1 MTDRWTHQGPHSHT
15 TDCTHEMNCPNLT
28 VAHWMYRTSMNA
40 TGLIPALRP
49 VSQKEQL
56 EAVWKLLP
64 PGRLAELQLTQ
75 EKLNHVCQFPHRM
88 GVGSSSTRLAQ
99 SYHSE
104 AKLIKYSATCR
115 RLSQARLHRLSSCA
129 TPYSHGPGLR
139 LAMP

>member
-1 MTDRWTHQGPHSHT
+1 
-15 TDCTHEMNCPNLT
+15 
-28 VAHWMYRTSMNA
+28 MNA

-99 SYHSE
+99 PVSAWFLLSYFSLTIMFSTIRKQSSSSTVQPVE
-104 AKLIKYSATCR
+104 GSAR
-115 RLSQARLHRLSSCA
+115 QD
-129 TPYSHGPGLR
+129 Y
-139 LAMP
+139 